1 MLFRLADR
9 NSTASKELYETFIFS
24 FARYFALSLAV
35 SAQEM
40 TGLQFNG
47 VEIATTEAEVIQK
60 LGKPSSR
67 KRSAGN
73 ECQGSLLKLRR
84 PGLMIKIE
92 TFGRN
97 ICRCCGNRH
106 FPETICFGHQNRRKR
121 E

>member
-35 SAQEM
+35 LAQEM
-40 TGLQFNG
+40 SGLQFNG

-73 ECQGSLLKLRR
+73 ECQGSLLKLRY
-84 PGLMIKIE
+84 PGLMIEIE
-92 TFGRN
+92 SSGGTSVVAAATVTS
-97 ICRCCGNRH
+97 
-106 FPETICFGHQNRRKR
+106 PKR
-121 E
+121 SVSGIRIGASVS